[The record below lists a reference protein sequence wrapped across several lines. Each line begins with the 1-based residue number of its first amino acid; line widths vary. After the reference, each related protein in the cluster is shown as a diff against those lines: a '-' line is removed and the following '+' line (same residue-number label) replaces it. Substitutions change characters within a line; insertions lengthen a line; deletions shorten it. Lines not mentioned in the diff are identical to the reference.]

1 MPNLP
6 QGTVTLLFTDIEG
19 STSLLQRLGAT
30 YAQALA
36 EHHALLRALFEKW
49 GGREVDTQG
58 DALFA
63 SFPRASDALNMSVE
77 GQRAIAAHHWPEGES
92 VRVRMA
98 LHTGEPRISAAH
110 YVGLD
115 VHRASR
121 LCSAGHGGQVLL
133 SQTTRDLVRDNLPAG
148 TDLRDLG
155 VHRLKD
161 LQRPEPVFQLVITGI
176 PDDFPP
182 LKTLDGHK
190 NNLPTQPT
198 PLIGRD
204 KELAAAREIL
214 SRPEVHIVTLT
225 GAGGSGKTRLA
236 VQIAAELVEAFPDGV
251 YFCPLAAIHDPGLV
265 ILTLAQLVDVD
276 QAAGS
281 SIMEALAGAL
291 AARRVLLVLDN
302 FEQVTE
308 AAPLLAELLE
318 SCSRV
323 KILVTSRERLHLR
336 GEYEFPVQ
344 PLPLP
349 DLERSPR
356 LEVLTR
362 SPAVQLFIQR
372 ALAVKPDFVP
382 TEEDAAAIAAIC
394 ARLDGLPLAI
404 ELGAARTKLLPPKAL
419 LARLGHRLAIL
430 TNGARDLPARQQT
443 LRRTIDWSYELL
455 TESEQTL
462 LRRSAVFVGGCSLEA
477 AEAVCGGNGPERA
490 ELLEIMA
497 SLVDKSLLRQEAPGG
512 EPRFEQLETLR
523 EYGLEKLEDRGEV
536 EVMRRSHAAF
546 FLALAEQ
553 ADPLLEGPEQ
563 AIWLERLDRDYGN
576 VRAALE
582 WLADSGDAERA
593 LRLAVA
599 LWRYWEIRGYL
610 TEGRAWLTQL
620 LSSPQASIRT
630 NTRAKA
636 LYAAGVLADAQCDY
650 AAARDLLGEYLAINR
665 EAGDPSSLAAALNDL
680 GNVAAAQG
688 DFQTAHSQYA
698 EALEIFRAVD
708 EPLGQAWSL
717 QLLANVAQQQD
728 DLPAARAMYEEALQ
742 LWKKDGNKAAV
753 AVGLNDVGSVLQAMG
768 DQAGAGSAYEQ
779 SLALFQE
786 LKNEGAAAISLNNLG
801 NVRSALGD
809 HAAARE
815 LYEQS
820 LRIVHALG
828 DMRGTAR
835 LLESLANLAVAQAQ
849 PERALRLAGAAAA
862 LRRDI
867 GAPLSGAESARV
879 QNTVDLA
886 GRLSSRPQADAD
898 MVSTGLRSMSLEEAI
913 EFAQEEEGERR

>member
-19 STSLLQRLGAT
+19 STLLLQRLGAS
-30 YAQALA
+30 YAQALG
-36 EHHALLRALFEKW
+36 EHHALMRALFEKW

-63 SFPRASDALNMSVE
+63 SFPRASDALNMAIE
-77 GQRAIAAHHWPEGES
+77 GQRAIAAHVWPEGES
-92 VRVRMA
+92 MRVRMA
-98 LHTGEPRISAAH
+98 LHTGEPRISASH

-115 VHRASR
+115 VHHASR

-148 TDLRDLG
+148 TGLRDMG

-161 LQRPEPVFQLVITGI
+161 LQRPEPIFQLVITGL
-176 PDDFPP
+176 PDGFPP
-182 LKTLDGHK
+182 LKTLDSHK

-198 PLIGRD
+198 PLIGRT

-214 SRPEVHIVTLT
+214 ARPEVQIVTLT

-236 VQIAAELVEAFPDGV
+236 VQIAAELVEGFPDGV
-251 YFCPLAAIHDPGLV
+251 YFCPLASIHDPGLV
-265 ILTLAQLVDVD
+265 ILTIAQLVDVD

-281 SIMEALAGAL
+281 SIMEELKDAL
-291 AARRVLLVLDN
+291 AAKRVLLVLDN

-318 SCSRV
+318 SCSGV

-336 GEYEFPVQ
+336 GEREFPVQ

-349 DLERSPR
+349 DLERLPR

-362 SPAVQLFIQR
+362 YPAVQLFIQR
-372 ALAVKPDFVP
+372 ALAVKPDFAP

-430 TNGARDLPARQQT
+430 TDGARDLPARQQT
-443 LRRTIDWSYELL
+443 LRKTIDWSYELL
-455 TESEQTL
+455 SEREQMV
-462 LRRSAVFVGGCSLEA
+462 LRRSAIFAGGCSLEA
-477 AEAVCGGNGPERA
+477 AEAVCGGNGPEQA
-490 ELLEIMA
+490 EILEIMA
-497 SLVDKSLLRQEAPGG
+497 SLVDKSLLRQESPGG

-523 EYGLEKLEDRGEV
+523 EYGLERLDDGGEV
-536 EVMRRSHAAF
+536 DAMRRSHAAF
-546 FLALAEQ
+546 FLALAEE

-563 AIWLERLDRDYGN
+563 ALWLERLDRDYGN

-582 WLADSGDAERA
+582 WLADGGDVERA

-620 LSSPQASIRT
+620 LSLPQTSIRT
-630 NTRAKA
+630 STRAKA

-650 AAARDLLGEYLAINR
+650 AAARDLLEEYLAINR
-665 EAGDPSSLAAALNDL
+665 AAGDPSSLAAALNDL
-680 GNVAAAQG
+680 GNVADAQG
-688 DFQTAHSQYA
+688 DLQTAHSQYA
-698 EALEIFRAVD
+698 EALEIFRVVD

-717 QLLANVAQQQD
+717 QLLANVAQQQN
-728 DLPAARAMYEEALQ
+728 DLPAARSMYEEALEI
-742 LWKKDGNKAAV
+742 WKKDGNKAAV

-768 DQAGAGSAYEQ
+768 DHAGARSAYEQ
-779 SLALFQE
+779 SLALFQA
-786 LKNEGAAAISLNNLG
+786 LKNDGAAAISLNNLG
-801 NVRSALGD
+801 NVSSALGD
-809 HAAARE
+809 HDTARD

-828 DMRGTAR
+828 DLRGTAR

-849 PERALRLAGAAAA
+849 AERALRLAGAAAA

-879 QNTVDLA
+879 QNTLDLA
-886 GRLSSRPQADAD
+886 GKLSARSQADAG
-898 MVSTGLRSMSLEEAI
+898 MVSIGGGSMSLEEAI
-913 EFAQEEEGERR
+913 AFAQEEEAEGL